1 MEGTVKLPLPE
12 PPELDFVGELDG
24 CAEACVEVVA
34 RADGVAAAECVTGA
48 DVDGAGEVAGAEAG
62 ADAGA
67 ELPPVAKAAAEPPEA
82 GADAAEVP
90 VEVPP
95 HAVRPAPPMTMAMIA
110 TGTRD
115 ILMLLPFRE

>member
-1 MEGTVKLPLPE
+1 VKLPLPE
-12 PPELDFVGELDG
+12 PPELDLVAELVG
-24 CAEACVEVVA
+24 CAETVACADDVA
-34 RADGVAAAECVTGA
+34 RADDVTTAGCVTAA
-48 DVDGAGEVAGAEAG
+48 DVAGDADVAGAEEG
-62 ADAGA
+62 ADTGA
-67 ELPPVAKAAAEPPEA
+67 ELPPVARAAAEPPEA

-115 ILMLLPFRE
+115 ILILLPFRE